1 MCRRYLYYTLCSNQA
16 CATVVS
22 NKLRN
27 AYCREA
33 LNARRLG
40 HCETGAKITEHFFDQ
55 DSSGLCGRCK
65 SLSPQQGRK
74 TNSKSGCSNSP
85 RPETVVRG
93 RKRKAC
99 NIFEHAFEYAIEEEI
114 GKWQWRE
121 PEAKWDEA
129 TEPYVVQSP
138 AEHSQDVQQPE
149 RRRQD
154 KKPKTEK
161 HDEGKQSPKPVQE
174 PEPLVDHYSLQ
185 KSHQM
190 REALSR

>member
-1 MCRRYLYYTLCSNQA
+1 MCR
-16 CATVVS
+16 S

-27 AYCREA
+27 VYCREA
-33 LNARRLG
+33 LDARRLG

-74 TNSKSGCSNSP
+74 TNSKSGYSNSSK
-85 RPETVVRG
+85 RETVVRG

-99 NIFEHAFEYAIEEEI
+99 NIFEHVFEYAIEEEI
-114 GKWQWRE
+114 RKWRWHE
-121 PEAKWDEA
+121 HEVKWDEA
-129 TEPYVVQSP
+129 TELYVVQSP
-138 AEHSQDVQQPE
+138 AERSQDAQPKLH
-149 RRRQD
+149 RQA

-161 HDEGKQSPKPVQE
+161 QNDGKQSTKPVQE
-174 PEPLVDHYSLQ
+174 SELLVDHYSLQ